1 MIESIVI
8 SYSVNVSLDA
18 SITRIKS
25 RGIRRVV
32 QIILKRRLDSGFVLE
47 RTAGLGTR
55 RSFGVGVRYV
65 SIGRAFRFLVGWRIA
80 FYERGYPF
88 DHA

>member
-18 SITRIKS
+18 SITRIIS

-32 QIILKRRLDSGFVLE
+32 QIILKRRLNSRFVLE

-55 RSFGVGVRYV
+55 RNFGVEVRYMRFMGSLV
-65 SIGRAFRFLVGWRIA
+65 MGRKNNYSI
-80 FYERGYPF
+80 YEI
-88 DHA
+88 